1 MNHRIG
7 RAVFATVVGLTV
19 AVWSYEWITD
29 PSGREERAEQEQT
42 VLKARE
48 LLADIT
54 QIQSIE
60 IVDPLAPQRKVGK
73 VYVYRSESGWEVSG
87 YYRRGEGDL
96 WHPYLRWMA
105 SDHTLTTVR
114 VNDPGLPEEVVANP
128 KLEVSP

>member
-7 RAVFATVVGLTV
+7 RAVFATVVGLAV
-19 AVWSYEWITD
+19 AVWSYNWITD

-54 QIQSIE
+54 GIENIE

-96 WHPYLRWMA
+96 WHPYLMWMA
-105 SDHTLTTVR
+105 PD
-114 VNDPGLPEEVVANP
+114 
-128 KLEVSP
+128 

>member
-7 RAVFATVVGLTV
+7 RAVFATVVGLAV
-19 AVWSYEWITD
+19 AVWSYNWITD

-42 VLKARE
+42 VLVARE
-48 LLADIT
+48 LLAGIT
-54 QIQSIE
+54 QIENLE

-96 WHPYLRWMA
+96 WHPYLMWMSA
-105 SDHTLTTVR
+105 DRTLTNVR
-114 VNDPGLPEEVVANP
+114 VKDSGLPEQVTANP